1 MAVILPRT
9 PLPSDP
15 PPPASADEI
24 ARAEQRRVLLEEL
37 AEIGMDLARALHRR
51 VMDEPV
57 DDAADAAPA
66 EAPLA
71 DYALTFSRLSR
82 AVRLT
87 LAMEERL
94 AAGLSPMKARAAEAQ
109 AKRAYYRGE
118 AAKGNVEETVTRVVE
133 AELDLDAETLE
144 GLRAEVEEWL
154 DDDETF
160 GDVADRPLGET
171 VAWICRAMGLTP
183 DWSRWDGESWAAEAE
198 AAVAAAGLGFS
209 AANDDAP
216 VGADAPE
223 ALALGTGPPG

>member
-24 ARAEQRRVLLEEL
+24 ARAEQRRAMLEEL

-51 VMDEPV
+51 VTAEEPV

-71 DYALTFSRLSR
+71 DYGLTFSRLSR

-118 AAKGNVEETVTRVVE
+118 TAKGNVEETVTRVVE

-183 DWSRWDGESWAAEAE
+183 DWSRWDGESWAAEA
-198 AAVAAAGLGFS
+198 AVAAACPGFA
-209 AANDDAP
+209 AANDDGP

>member
-1 MAVILPRT
+1 MIQPVIHE
-9 PLPSDP
+9 SDP
-15 PPPASADEI
+15 TIE
-24 ARAEQRRVLLEEL
+24 RAEQRLRVLEEL

-51 VMDEPV
+51 VMADEPAAEAGAEPV
-57 DDAADAAPA
+57 DCG
-66 EAPLA
+66 LM
-71 DYALTFSRLSR
+71 FSRISR

-118 AAKGNVEETVTRVVE
+118 AAKEKVEEAVTRVVE

-154 DDDETF
+154 DDDEAF
-160 GDVADRPLGET
+160 DDIAERPLGET

-183 DWSRWDGESWAAEAE
+183 DWSRWDGEAWAAE
-198 AAVAAAGLGFS
+198 AAVAAAGAGFS
-209 AANDDAP
+209 AANADGR